1 MMLLLYLPL
10 FTLLPC
16 LLQLLLLLWLH
27 LLLLLVYLRLFLLLP
42 CLLLHL
48 RLLLLLLCLLLLNVL
63 LLWRR
68 RLRLGSRRRSG
79 KQWGDI

>member
-1 MMLLLYLPL
+1 MRLLL
-10 FTLLPC
+10 LLPC
-16 LLQLLLLLWLH
+16 LLLH
-27 LLLLLVYLRLFLLLP
+27 LRLLLLLP